1 MVTSKTGTPVIFD
14 IFIPSLK
21 LAFEYQGQQHYHNH
35 KVFGEVTPITQ
46 RDDSRRQACA
56 SLGMTLLEVPY
67 WWQRDKESILA
78 LIKQYRPDM
87 VLNAP
92 K

>member
-1 MVTSKTGTPVIFD
+1 
-14 IFIPSLK
+14 
-21 LAFEYQGQQHYHNH
+21 
-35 KVFGEVTPITQ
+35 
-46 RDDSRRQACA
+46 
-56 SLGMTLLEVPY
+56 VPY